1 MNIVVSNVGCSIL
14 ASIIYDISKVCLGK
28 FIYKKD
34 GFTIEKVEKLL
45 QEKLDD
51 KFKILYM
58 SGQFNSFVQAPFFK
72 DTIENYIIYKIT
84 GNCEGHIVKIKKNTN
99 LITEKDIIEFLCNN
113 LFEEYYKDVA
123 SPPSKA
129 LVRQFFENFF
139 KLATNYVVSYLKNE
153 DKMNT
158 FFINRR
164 IDFAQESILLKLN
177 DAIETIN
184 RTMKCEI
191 IPVKEMYN
199 EHIKKY
205 HDILKTSNSRA
216 HVYLLDT
223 FDFSE
228 FYVPP
233 FLRHLSQEQE
243 IRDHINWMRRDHLLY
258 AKNQKE
264 VSDDDYFDD
273 WKYIFDCN
281 SIVYVTGGAG
291 YGKSLFLKK
300 IINDFC
306 DMNILNSSEYLVI
319 YGDLKSFYVE
329 GSQPISVVKFLQNS
343 MVKETLMDEKCF
355 PTDMIEYYMKM
366 GRCLLLFDALDEVE
380 REKREELHKRI
391 IAHFKNQN
399 PNNKICITSRNRG
412 FIPEKDVEVFDIL
425 PLDRIQ
431 IETYVDN
438 IIKLG
443 RFDAKDKEAFL
454 EQSSILVNKGFL
466 NSFLV
471 LSLLINIYKAER
483 ELPENKMEL
492 YQKCFDYI
500 AYRREKEKTKAKF
513 DWNLIS
519 CMMKDNTFMELAKMC
534 FPNNND
540 IGKDEIVDM
549 LCKTYRRKYS
559 SDAETERAAEH
570 FLLFCSDRTEL
581 FVPAAGED
589 RFKFFHR
596 SFFEYFYSQYIFL
609 RIRDIADVYKSLQQ
623 FDVDSEVFEL
633 TLAMMKQKDEPRY
646 QELME
651 YMFDKME
658 EEVSEQGK
666 SLNAFNILTLG
677 MQVVDD
683 NVYMCRYVDYLLHNS
698 EKIIKSIENIPNQQ
712 VIYSII
718 SNDEAFI
725 QQVIKAY
732 GDNAK
737 LQIIVLFLEQISE
750 IESIIDRKALK
761 ELPDE
766 ERKHYIRSRFHFLP
780 DVNAFYLRLYIKYGN
795 CSNLLLSLSE
805 SELETLLLKYKIS
818 KKAREKYLKLY
829 IKYQALTEEEKQ
841 MFDDS
846 ILYISHSAKDLRLK
860 NC

>member
-1 MNIVVSNVGCSIL
+1 
-14 ASIIYDISKVCLGK
+14 
-28 FIYKKD
+28 
-34 GFTIEKVEKLL
+34 
-45 QEKLDD
+45 
-51 KFKILYM
+51 M
-58 SGQFNSFVQAPFFK
+58 SGEFNSFIQTPFFK

-84 GNCEGHIVKIKKNTN
+84 GNCEGHIIKIKKNAN
-99 LITEKDIIEFLCNN
+99 IITEKDIIDFLSNY
-113 LFEEYYKDVA
+113 LFEEYYKDVIY
-123 SPPSKA
+123 PPSKT
-129 LVRQFFENFF
+129 LIRQFFESFF
-139 KLATNYVVSYLKNE
+139 KFATNYVVSFLKNE
-153 DKMNT
+153 DKLNV

-164 IDFAQESILLKLN
+164 IDFAQESILLRFN
-177 DAIETIN
+177 DTIETIK
-184 RTMKCEI
+184 RTMECEI
-191 IPVKEMYN
+191 IPVKDMYKD
-199 EHIKKY
+199 HIKKY
-205 HDILKTSNSRA
+205 HNILKTNNSRA

-243 IRDHINWMRRDHLLY
+243 ISDHINWMRRDYLLY
-258 AKNQKE
+258 ANNQKE
-264 VSDDDYFDD
+264 INNGDYFDD
-273 WKYIFDCN
+273 WKYIFDCS

-306 DMNILNSSEYLVI
+306 DMNILNSSEYLVV

-329 GSQPISVVKFLQNS
+329 SEQPISVVKFLQNS

-355 PTDMIEYYMKM
+355 PIDMIEYYIKM

-380 REKREELHKRI
+380 REKREELHERI

-443 RFDAKDKEAFL
+443 RFDANDKNAFL

-500 AYRREKEKTKAKF
+500 AFRREKEKTKAKF

-549 LCKTYRRKYS
+549 LCRTYRRKYS
-559 SDAETERAAEH
+559 SDAEAELAAEH
-570 FLLFCSDRTEL
+570 FLKFCADRTEL
-581 FVPAAGED
+581 FVQAAGED

-609 RIRDIADVYKSLQQ
+609 RIREVADVYKSLQQ

-646 QELME
+646 QELVE
-651 YMFDKME
+651 YMFNKME
-658 EEVSEQGK
+658 EEAIQKGRNLS
-666 SLNAFNILTLG
+666 AFNILTLG
-677 MQVVDD
+677 MQVIDD
-683 NVYMCRYVDYLLHNS
+683 NVYMRRYINFLLHNS
-698 EKIIKSIENIPNQQ
+698 EMIIRKIEQIPNQQ
-712 VIYSII
+712 IIYSIV
-718 SNDEAFI
+718 SNNEIFI
-725 QQVIKAY
+725 RQVIETY
-732 GDNAK
+732 ENDAK
-737 LQIIVLFLEQISE
+737 LRIINSFLEQLPELERIV
-750 IESIIDRKALK
+750 DRKELK
-761 ELPDE
+761 ELQDE
-766 ERKHYIRSRFHFLP
+766 ERRRYIRSRFHFAYG
-780 DVNAFYLRLYIKYGN
+780 NIFYLRLYIRYAD
-795 CSNLLLSLSE
+795 CANLLSALSE
-805 SELETLLLKYKIS
+805 SGLEALLLKCKVS
-818 KKAREKYLKLY
+818 KRTREKYMKLY
-829 IKYQALTEEEKQ
+829 IRYQALTEETKKEFCDVITFNPYRAKQ
-841 MFDDS
+841 LS
-846 ILYISHSAKDLRLK
+846 LK
-860 NC
+860 E

>member
-1 MNIVVSNVGCSIL
+1 MEVAVSNVGCSIL

-28 FIYKKD
+28 FIYKSD
-34 GFTIEKVEKLL
+34 ELSIEKVEKLL
-45 QEKLDD
+45 QERLDD
-51 KFKILYM
+51 KFKMLYM
-58 SGQFNSFVQAPFFK
+58 SGEFNSFIQTPFFK

-84 GNCEGHIVKIKKNTN
+84 GNCEGHIIKIKKNAN
-99 LITEKDIIEFLCNN
+99 IITEKDIVDFLSNY
-113 LFEEYYKDVA
+113 LFEEHYKGVIA
-123 SPPSKA
+123 PPSKT
-129 LVRQFFENFF
+129 LIRQFFECFF
-139 KLATNYVVSYLKNE
+139 KVAANYVVSFLKSE
-153 DKMNT
+153 DKMNV
-158 FFINRR
+158 FFINKR
-164 IDFAQESILLKLN
+164 IDFAQESILLRLN
-177 DAIETIN
+177 DTIETIK
-184 RTMKCEI
+184 RTMQCEI
-191 IPVKEMYN
+191 IPVKDMYDDY
-199 EHIKKY
+199 IKEY
-205 HDILKTSNSRA
+205 HDILKTNNSRA

-233 FLRHLSQEQE
+233 ILRHLSPEPE
-243 IRDHINWMRRDHLLY
+243 IRDHISWMRRDYLIY
-258 AKNQKE
+258 AKNKE
-264 VSDDDYFDD
+264 GIRDGDCFDD
-273 WKYIFDCN
+273 WKYIFDCS
-281 SIVYVTGGAG
+281 SIVYVIGGAG

-306 DMNILNSSEYLVI
+306 DINILNSSEYLVI
-319 YGDLKSFYVE
+319 YGDLKSFYAE
-329 GSQPISVVKFLQNS
+329 SKQPISMIKFLQDS

-355 PTDMIEYYMKM
+355 PADMIEYYMKM

-391 IAHFKNQN
+391 IAYFKNQN

-431 IETYVDN
+431 IESYVDN

-443 RFDAKDKEAFL
+443 RFDVKDKETFL

-513 DWNLIS
+513 DWDLIS

-549 LCKTYRRKYS
+549 LCKTYRGKYN

-609 RIRDIADVYKSLQQ
+609 RIRDVSDVYESLQQ

-646 QELME
+646 QKLVE

-658 EEVSEQGK
+658 EETGK
-666 SLNAFNILTLG
+666 KGQSLNAFNILTLG

-683 NVYMCRYVDYLLHNS
+683 NIYMHRYIDYLLQNS
-698 EKIIKSIENIPNQQ
+698 EIIIKNIDNIPNQQ
-712 VIYSII
+712 VIYNVI
-718 SNDEAFI
+718 SNDDTFI
-725 QQVIKAY
+725 RKVIKVY

-737 LQIIVLFLEQISE
+737 LQIIEFFLEQLTE
-750 IESIIDRKALK
+750 IEPIIVGKALK
-761 ELPDE
+761 ELPNE
-766 ERKHYIRSRFHFLP
+766 ERQRYIRSRFRLP
-780 DVNAFYLRLYIKYGN
+780 YGNTFYLRLYIKYED
-795 CSNLLLSLSE
+795 CVNLLSSLSE
-805 SELETLLLKYKIS
+805 SELETLLLKCKIS
-818 KKAREKYLKLY
+818 KRIREKYMKLY
-829 IKYQALTEEEKQ
+829 IRYQALTEETKKMLDEI
-841 MFDDS
+841 
-846 ILYISHSAKDLRLK
+846 ILYNPHSTKDLKLK
-860 NC
+860 G

>member
-1 MNIVVSNVGCSIL
+1 MDVVITNVGCSIL

-28 FIYKKD
+28 FVYRSDEFSIKK
-34 GFTIEKVEKLL
+34 IEKLL
-45 QEKLDD
+45 QESLDD
-51 KFKILYM
+51 KFEMLYM
-58 SGQFNSFVQAPFFK
+58 SGEFNSFIQAPFFK

-84 GNCEGHIVKIKKNTN
+84 GNCEGHIIKIKRSAN
-99 LITEKDIIEFLCNN
+99 IIIERDIIDFLSNY
-113 LFEEYYKDVA
+113 LFEEYYNDVIA
-123 SPPSKA
+123 PPSRTLIRK
-129 LVRQFFENFF
+129 FFESFF
-139 KLATNYVVSYLKNE
+139 KVATNYVVSFLKNE
-153 DKMNT
+153 DKMNV

-164 IDFAQESILLKLN
+164 IDFAQENILLRF
-177 DAIETIN
+177 DETIETIK
-184 RTMKCEI
+184 RTMECEI
-191 IPVKEMYN
+191 IPVKDMYDD
-199 EHIKKY
+199 HIKKY
-205 HDILKTSNSRA
+205 HEILKTINSRA

-223 FDFSE
+223 FDFAE

-233 FLRHLSQEQE
+233 FLRHLSKDQE
-243 IRDHINWMRRDHLLY
+243 IRDHISWMRRDYLIY
-258 AKNQKE
+258 AKNKKE
-264 VSDDDYFDD
+264 VEDGDCFDD
-273 WKYIFDCN
+273 WKYIFDCS

-306 DMNILNSSEYLVI
+306 DMNILNSSEYLVV
-319 YGDLKSFYVE
+319 YGDLKSFYAE
-329 GSQPISVVKFLQNS
+329 SSQPISIVKFLQNS

-380 REKREELHKRI
+380 RDKREELHKRI
-391 IAHFKNQN
+391 IAYFKNQN

-540 IGKDEIVDM
+540 IGKDEIVNM

-559 SDAETERAAEH
+559 SDAETECAAEH

-589 RFKFFHR
+589 RYKFFHR

-609 RIRDIADVYKSLQQ
+609 RIREVEDVYKSLQQ

-651 YMFDKME
+651 YMFGKME
-658 EEVSEQGK
+658 EEAIKRGQNLS
-666 SLNAFNILTLG
+666 AFNILTLG

-683 NVYMCRYVDYLLHNS
+683 NVYMCRYINFLLQNS
-698 EKIIKSIENIPNQQ
+698 EMIIKKIEQIPNQQ
-712 VIYSII
+712 VIYSVI
-718 SNDEAFI
+718 SNDDNFI
-725 QQVIKAY
+725 RQIIETY
-732 GDNAK
+732 GNNAK
-737 LQIIVLFLEQISE
+737 LRIIKSFLEELPELEQVIN
-750 IESIIDRKALK
+750 RKELK
-761 ELPDE
+761 ELPEE
-766 ERKHYIRSRFHFLP
+766 ERKRYIKSRFRLGYG
-780 DVNAFYLRLYIKYGN
+780 NAFYLQLYIKHADYT
-795 CSNLLLSLSE
+795 NLLSALSE
-805 SELETLLLKYKIS
+805 SEFDTLLLKCKVS
-818 KKAREKYLKLY
+818 KKTREKYMKLY
-829 IKYQALTEEEKQ
+829 IKYQSLTEETKK
-841 MFDDS
+841 MFNEV
-846 ILYISHSAKDLRLK
+846 ILYNPYRTKI
-860 NC
+860 

>member
-1 MNIVVSNVGCSIL
+1 MDVVITNVGCSIL

-28 FIYKKD
+28 FVYRSD
-34 GFTIEKVEKLL
+34 EFSVEKIEKLL
-45 QEKLDD
+45 QESLDG
-51 KFKILYM
+51 KFEMLYM
-58 SGQFNSFVQAPFFK
+58 SGEFNSFIQAPFFK

-84 GNCEGHIVKIKKNTN
+84 GNCEGHIIKIKKSAK
-99 LITEKDIIEFLCNN
+99 IIIERDIIDFLSNY
-113 LFEEYYKDVA
+113 LFEEYYKDVIT
-123 SPPSKA
+123 PPSRT
-129 LVRQFFENFF
+129 LIRQFFEKFF
-139 KLATNYVVSYLKNE
+139 KVATDYVISFLKNE
-153 DKMNT
+153 DKMNI
-158 FFINRR
+158 FFINKR
-164 IDFAQESILLKLN
+164 IDFAQENILLRF
-177 DAIETIN
+177 DETIETIK
-184 RTMKCEI
+184 RTMECEI
-191 IPVKEMYN
+191 IPVKNMYDD
-199 EHIKKY
+199 HIKKY
-205 HDILKTSNSRA
+205 YEILKTINSRA

-223 FDFSE
+223 FDFAE

-243 IRDHINWMRRDHLLY
+243 IKDHISWMRRDYLMY
-258 AKNQKE
+258 AKNKKE
-264 VSDDDYFDD
+264 VKDGDYFDD
-273 WKYIFDCN
+273 WKYIFDCS

-306 DMNILNSSEYLVI
+306 DMNILNSSEYLVV
-319 YGDLKSFYVE
+319 YGDLKSFYAE
-329 GSQPISVVKFLQNS
+329 SSQPVSIVKFLQNS

-355 PTDMIEYYMKM
+355 PLDMIEYYMKM

-380 REKREELHKRI
+380 RDKREELHKRI
-391 IAHFKNQN
+391 IAYFKNQN

-540 IGKDEIVDM
+540 IGKDEIVNM

-559 SDAETERAAEH
+559 SDAEAECAAEH

-609 RIRDIADVYKSLQQ
+609 RIREVEDVYKSLQQ

-658 EEVSEQGK
+658 EEATKRGQNLS
-666 SLNAFNILTLG
+666 AFNILTLG

-683 NVYMCRYVDYLLHNS
+683 NVYLCRYINFLLQNS
-698 EKIIKSIENIPNQQ
+698 EMIIKKIDQIPNQQ
-712 VIYSII
+712 VIYGVI
-718 SNDEAFI
+718 SNDDNFI
-725 QQVIKAY
+725 RQIIETY

-737 LQIIVLFLEQISE
+737 LHIIKSFLEELPEMEQM
-750 IESIIDRKALK
+750 IDREEFQK
-761 ELPDE
+761 LPKE
-766 ERKHYIRSRFHFLP
+766 ERWRYIKSRFRFAYG
-780 DVNAFYLRLYIKYGN
+780 NAFYLQLYIRHADYN
-795 CSNLLLSLSE
+795 NLLSTLSE
-805 SELETLLLKYKIS
+805 SGFDTLLLKCKVS
-818 KKAREKYLKLY
+818 KKTREKYMKLY
-829 IKYQALTEEEKQ
+829 LKYQSLTEEKKE
-841 MFDDS
+841 MFNEV
-846 ILYISHSAKDLRLK
+846 IIYNPRRIKT
-860 NC
+860 

>member
-1 MNIVVSNVGCSIL
+1 MEGMVSNVGCSIL

-28 FIYKKD
+28 FFYKSD
-34 GFTIEKVEKLL
+34 EFSIEKIEKLL
-45 QEKLDD
+45 QERLDD
-51 KFKILYM
+51 KFEILYM
-58 SGQFNSFVQAPFFK
+58 SGKFNSFIQTPFFK

-84 GNCEGHIVKIKKNTN
+84 GSREGHIIRIKKNAN
-99 LITEKDIIEFLCNN
+99 IITEKDIIDFLSNY
-113 LFEEYYKDVA
+113 LFEKYYKDVI
-123 SPPSKA
+123 SSPSKT
-129 LVRQFFENFF
+129 LIRQFFESFF
-139 KLATNYVVSYLKNE
+139 KVATNYVVSFLNNG
-153 DKMNT
+153 DKMNV
-158 FFINRR
+158 FFINNR
-164 IDFAQESILLKLN
+164 IDFAQESILLRFN
-177 DAIETIN
+177 ETIETIK
-184 RTMKCEI
+184 RTMECEI
-191 IPVKEMYN
+191 IPVKGMY
-199 EHIKKY
+199 EDHIKKY
-205 HDILKTSNSRA
+205 HNILKTNNSRA

-233 FLRHLSQEQE
+233 FLKHSSQEQVF
-243 IRDHINWMRRDHLLY
+243 RNHISLMRRDYLLY
-258 AKNQKE
+258 TNDQKE
-264 VSDDDYFDD
+264 IKNGDYFDD
-273 WKYIFDCN
+273 WKYIFDGS

-306 DMNILNSSEYLVI
+306 DMNILNSSEYLVV
-319 YGDLKSFYVE
+319 YGDLKSFYAE
-329 GSQPISVVKFLQNS
+329 GDQPISIVKFLQNS

-355 PTDMIEYYMKM
+355 PTDMIEYYIKM

-380 REKREELHKRI
+380 KEKREELHERI
-391 IAHFKNQN
+391 ISYFKNQN

-412 FIPEKDVEVFDIL
+412 FIQRKDAEVFDIL
-425 PLDRIQ
+425 PLDKIQ

-443 RFDAKDKEAFL
+443 RFDANDKDAFL

-549 LCKTYRRKYS
+549 LCRTYRQKYS
-559 SDAETERAAEH
+559 SDAETELAAEH
-570 FLLFCSDRTEL
+570 FLKFCSDRTEL
-581 FVPAAGED
+581 FVQAAGED

-609 RIRDIADVYKSLQQ
+609 RIREVADVYKSLQQ

-633 TLAMMKQKDEPRY
+633 TLAMMKQKDESRY
-646 QELME
+646 QELVE
-651 YMFDKME
+651 YMFEKME
-658 EEVSEQGK
+658 EAIKREQNL
-666 SLNAFNILTLG
+666 SAFNILTLG

-683 NVYMCRYVDYLLHNS
+683 NVYICRYINFLLQNS
-698 EKIIKSIENIPNQQ
+698 EMIINKIEQIPNQQ
-712 VIYSII
+712 VIYSVIT
-718 SNDEAFI
+718 NDDIFI
-725 QQVIKAY
+725 RQVIETY

-737 LQIIVLFLEQISE
+737 LLIIKSFLEELPEMEQ
-750 IESIIDRKALK
+750 IIDRK
-761 ELPDE
+761 ELQKLSDE
-766 ERKHYIRSRFHFLP
+766 GQRRYIKSRFRFAYE
-780 DVNAFYLRLYIKYGN
+780 NAFYLQLYIKHVDYA
-795 CSNLLLSLSE
+795 NLLSTLSE
-805 SELETLLLKYKIS
+805 IGFDALLLKCKVS
-818 KKAREKYLKLY
+818 KKTREKYMKLF
-829 IKYQALTEEEKQ
+829 IRYQSLTEETKE
-841 MFDDS
+841 MLNEV
-846 ILYISHSAKDLRLK
+846 ILYNSRKAKILSH
-860 NC
+860 